1 MIAWRPLLISML
13 ALAIAGCA
21 PSLLQQPAEPEVR
34 TYLLDWG
41 GDSQAVSADPSG
53 PVLLV
58 SPVLAAP
65 GFDGSDMA
73 YMRHPHQL
81 EYFSNH
87 RWVDSPARM
96 LDPLL
101 IRAAVET
108 GRFRSV
114 IETGSGARA
123 DLRLDSRLV
132 KLVQACRLHPSEL
145 QMELRV
151 SLIDV
156 ASARIV
162 ASATLEAREPVAER
176 SPRAGVAA
184 AHRALAMVLSQ
195 LQEFLAAQPG
205 KR

>member
-1 MIAWRPLLISML
+1 MIAWRLLLIGML
-13 ALAIAGCA
+13 TLAIAGCA
-21 PSLLQQPAEPEVR
+21 PSLLQQPAEPELR
-34 TYLLDWG
+34 TYLLDWDG
-41 GDSQAVSADPSG
+41 GSQAGSTDPSG

-65 GFDGSDMA
+65 GFDGSEMA

-114 IETGSGARA
+114 VETGSGARA

-145 QMELRV
+145 QLALRV
-151 SLIDV
+151 SLV
-156 ASARIV
+156 EVVSARIV
-162 ASATLEAREPVAER
+162 ASATLKASEPITER

-184 AHRALAMVLSQ
+184 AHRALAKVLSQ
-195 LQEFLAAQPG
+195 LQKFLAVQPG
-205 KR
+205 RR